1 MSWVRSNA
9 SATMGSRSRSA
20 WRRAAQTTMSAS
32 SISTTATRLRSARTQ
47 MGHMTASVGRDSLV
61 MASAVRSGIPLSFF
75 LCFLHDEN
83 LLCRTSMNVSRTTEV
98 ATKMLNA

>member
-1 MSWVRSNA
+1 M
-9 SATMGSRSRSA
+9 
-20 WRRAAQTTMSAS
+20 TMSAS

-61 MASAVRSGIPLSFF
+61 MASAVRFASSCHHLFVF
-75 LCFLHDEN
+75 VHDEN

>member
-32 SISTTATRLRSARTQ
+32 SISTTATRLRSARIQ